1 MFREHEQ
8 RRHGREH
15 PVHPVDVIAVRR
27 DERAPGGETTA
38 LRLLWLLPAQLSCH
52 AVRVEPD
59 RVRLRFDVDA
69 AAAREAVRRALA
81 DTALRGWAQE

>member
-59 RVRLRFDVDA
+59 RVRLRFDADA

>member
-59 RVRLRFDVDA
+59 RVRLRFDADA
-69 AAAREAVRRALA
+69 VAAREAVRRALA